1 MGFLPNKLA
10 LFTLPILVGLI
21 LAAPGDWLDRA
32 DLVGYAVCHQLP
44 DRTFWFA
51 GRPLPLCARCSG
63 QYLAALA
70 ALVAMGVS
78 GRGRAGRLPGR
89 PVLIVLALFMA
100 FWAVDGLNSY
110 LTLFPGLPYLYTPS
124 NFLRVSTGTLQ
135 GMVLVALFA
144 PVFNGVLW
152 RAPTDQ
158 PSLSDPR
165 DLAVWCGLAAGIVAL
180 MESGWPW
187 LLYPLAILSVL
198 GVLVLL
204 TMVNSMIVTLAL
216 RSEGIASTWKEAAVV
231 LLPGLALALIE
242 IAMID
247 LARAAVTA
255 WLGLPF

>member
-1 MGFLPNKLA
+1 MRSLPNKLTLLA
-10 LFTLPILVGLI
+10 LPIILGLI

-32 DLVGYAVCHQLP
+32 DHVGYAVCHQLP
-44 DRTFWFA
+44 DRTFWF
-51 GRPLPLCARCSG
+51 GDRPLPLCARCSG

-78 GRGRAGRLPGR
+78 GRGRAGRLPER
-89 PVLIVLALFMA
+89 RLLIVLALFVA
-100 FWAVDGLNSY
+100 IWTVDGLNSY

-124 NFLRVSTGTLQ
+124 NLLRVSTGALQ
-135 GMVLVALFA
+135 GMALVALFA
-144 PVFNGVLW
+144 PVFNSVLW
-152 RAPTDQ
+152 REPTDEA
-158 PSLSDPR
+158 SLSGGR

-187 LLYPLAILSVL
+187 LLYPLAFLSVL

-216 RSEGIASTWKEAAVV
+216 RSEGSVSAWKEAAVV
-231 LLPGLALALIE
+231 LAPGLALALIE

>member
-1 MGFLPNKLA
+1 MRSLQNRLA
-10 LFTLPILVGLI
+10 LLAVPIIIGLI
-21 LAAPGDWLDRA
+21 LAAPGDWLDHA
-32 DLVGYAVCHQLP
+32 DQVGYAVCHQLP

-78 GRGRAGRLPGR
+78 GRGRASRLPER
-89 PVLIVLALFMA
+89 PVLVILAA
-100 FWAVDGLNSY
+100 FVALWAVDGLNSY

-124 NFLRVSTGTLQ
+124 NLLRAGTGALQ
-135 GMVLVALFA
+135 GIAVVAIFA
-144 PVFNGVLW
+144 PVFNSVLW
-152 RAPTDQ
+152 REPKDQ
-158 PSLSDPR
+158 PSLGSMR
-165 DLAVWCGLAAGIVAL
+165 DLAVWCSLAAGVVAL
-180 MESGWPW
+180 MGSGQPW
-187 LLYPLAILSVL
+187 LLYPLAFLSVL

-216 RSEGIASTWKEAAVV
+216 RSEGTVSTGKEAAVV

-242 IAMID
+242 ITMID
-247 LARAAVTA
+247 LARATVTA

>member
-1 MGFLPNKLA
+1 MRPLQNKLA
-10 LFTLPILVGLI
+10 LLALPIIIGLI

-32 DLVGYAVCHQLP
+32 DHVGYAVCHQLP

-51 GRPLPLCARCSG
+51 DRPLPLCARCSG

-89 PVLIVLALFMA
+89 PVLIVLAA
-100 FWAVDGLNSY
+100 FVVLWAIDGINSY

-124 NFLRVSTGTLQ
+124 NLLRVSTGALQ
-135 GMVLVALFA
+135 GMAVVALFA
-144 PVFNGVLW
+144 PVFNSVLW

-158 PSLSDPR
+158 PSLGDLR

-216 RSEGIASTWKEAAVV
+216 RSEGTASTWREAMGV

-242 IAMID
+242 VAMID

>member
-1 MGFLPNKLA
+1 MGSLPNKLA
-10 LFTLPILVGLI
+10 LLALPIIIGLI
-21 LAAPGDWLDRA
+21 LTAPGDWLDRA
-32 DLVGYAVCHQLP
+32 DRVGYAVCHQLP
-44 DRTFWFA
+44 DRTFWFG

-78 GRGRAGRLPGR
+78 GRGRASRLPSR
-89 PVLIVLALFMA
+89 PLIIILALFLMI
-100 FWAVDGLNSY
+100 WGVDGLNSY
-110 LTLFPGLPYLYTPS
+110 LTLFPGLPYLYKPR
-124 NFLRVSTGTLQ
+124 NFLRVSTGALQ
-135 GMVLVALFA
+135 GMALVAFFV
-144 PVFNGVLW
+144 PVFNSVLW
-152 RAPTDQ
+152 SEPTDQ
-158 PSLSDPR
+158 PSLSGGR
-165 DLAVWCGLAAGIVAL
+165 DLAIWCGLAVGIVAL

-187 LLYPLAILSVL
+187 LLYPLAFVSVL

-242 IAMID
+242 ITMID
-247 LARAAVTA
+247 LARATVTA